1 MFGTL
6 KTLIQG
12 QNARAEERLRAAH
25 AVELIDQ
32 KLREAGQGVKLA
44 KLALASLIQRQ
55 RAEARQLADLDHRLA
70 DMTQAAQQ
78 ALQAGHEDLASQA
91 AGAIATMENE
101 RSLRVET
108 NTRLQSRVLRLQS
121 SVQAS
126 TRRLIDL
133 KQGAVSARAL
143 RDEQALQTRMNST
156 LSGPSPMAE
165 AEELISQIMG
175 RDDPLEQSEILSE
188 IDRDIDHET
197 LADQLSDKGFGPVQ
211 KFTHAAVLARLKSQ
225 L

>member
-1 MFGTL
+1 MFKEVRMFGTL

-44 KLALASLIQRQ
+44 KLTLASLIQRQ
-55 RAEARQLADLDHRLA
+55 RAETRQLADLDQRLA
-70 DMTQAAQQ
+70 DMTQAATQ
-78 ALQAGHEDLASQA
+78 ALQAGHEDLAAQA
-91 AGAIATMENE
+91 AGAIASMENE
-101 RSLRVET
+101 RALRVET
-108 NTRLQSRVLRLQS
+108 STRLQS
-121 SVQAS
+121 SVQTS

-133 KQGAVSARAL
+133 KQGAIAARAL
-143 RDEQALQTRMNST
+143 RDEQALQSRLNST

-165 AEELISQIMG
+165 AEELINQVMG
-175 RDDPLEQSEILSE
+175 RDDPLEQSEILAE
-188 IDRDIDHET
+188 IDRDLAHET
-197 LADQLSDKGFGPVQ
+197 LADHLSDKGFGPVQ
-211 KFTHAAVLARLKSQ
+211 KSTPAAVLARLKSQ